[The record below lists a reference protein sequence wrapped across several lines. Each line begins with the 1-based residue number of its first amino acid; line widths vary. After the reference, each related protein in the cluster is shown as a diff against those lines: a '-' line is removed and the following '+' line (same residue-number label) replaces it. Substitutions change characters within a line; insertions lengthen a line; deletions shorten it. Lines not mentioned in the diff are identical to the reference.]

1 MRPKRQSSKLLTL
14 LLCAAGS
21 SLALVAGAEA
31 VIYVYSNGFSTRD
44 DVREVTRKGGGA
56 KCDKSF
62 RRNAESLGVS
72 AEGRRLCEYTPPVAG
87 DANQPNHVL
96 MAKGRVLKS
105 TPKAL
110 RDEAYMAV
118 KVRAGHGRGYEL
130 QVRPKAGRFKLVR
143 SPSGGGVEESG
154 KSNAIN
160 KIGKVNTLRL
170 EVKNARVKAFVNG
183 EQVAGAVDPNPEQID
198 GRKLTFGIGSRKDGH
213 RPVLGSFDLIRAGL
227 AD

>member
-1 MRPKRQSSKLLTL
+1 MRSKRPRSRFFALA
-14 LLCAAGS
+14 LCAAGF

-62 RRNAESLGVS
+62 RRKAESLGVS
-72 AEGRRLCEYTPPVAG
+72 AEGKRLCEYSPPVTG
-87 DANQPNHVL
+87 DANQPNDVF
-96 MAKGRVLKS
+96 MAKGRVLKN

-110 RDEAYMAV
+110 RDDAYLAV

-160 KIGKVNTLRL
+160 KIGKLNTLRL

-183 EQVAGAVDPNPEQID
+183 KQVAGAVDPNPEQID
-198 GRKLTFGIGSRKDGH
+198 GRKLTFGVGSRKNGH
-213 RPVLGSFDLIRAGL
+213 RPVVGAFDLIRAGL
-227 AD
+227 AN

>member
-1 MRPKRQSSKLLTL
+1 MRSKRPTRRFLAP
-14 LLCAAGS
+14 LLCAAGV

-31 VIYVYSNGFSTRD
+31 VIYVYSNGFKARA

-62 RRNAESLGVS
+62 RRNGESLGVT
-72 AEGRRLCEYTPPVAG
+72 ALGRRLCEYSPPVAG
-87 DANQPNHVL
+87 DASQPNHVL

-110 RDEAYMAV
+110 RDDAYLAV
-118 KVRAGHGRGYEL
+118 KVRAGQGRGYEL
-130 QVRPKAGRFKLVR
+130 QVRPKAGRFKLLR
-143 SPSGGGVEESG
+143 SPSGGGVDESG

-160 KIGKVNTLRL
+160 KIGKLNTLRL

-183 EQVAGAVDPNPEQID
+183 KKVAGAVDSNPEQID
-198 GRKLTFGIGSRKDGH
+198 GRKLTFGLGSRKDGH
-213 RPVLGSFDLIRAGL
+213 RAVVGSFDRIRAGL
-227 AD
+227 AN

>member
-1 MRPKRQSSKLLTL
+1 MRRKRQRSRFLVPA
-14 LLCAAGS
+14 LCAAGL
-21 SLALVAGAEA
+21 SLALVAGAQA
-31 VIYVYSNGFSTRD
+31 VIYVYSNGFSARD
-44 DVREVTRKGGGA
+44 DVREITRKGGGA

-62 RRNAESLGVS
+62 HRKAGSMGVS
-72 AEGRRLCEYTPPVAG
+72 AQGKRLCEYSPPVAG
-87 DANQPNHVL
+87 DGNQPNHVF
-96 MAKGRVLKS
+96 MAKGRVLKG

-110 RDEAYMAV
+110 RDDAYLAV

-154 KSNAIN
+154 KSNAIK
-160 KIGKVNTLRL
+160 KIGKLNTLRV

-183 EQVAGAVDPNPEQID
+183 QQVAGAVDSNPEKID

-213 RPVLGSFDLIRAGL
+213 RPVVGSFDRIRAGL
-227 AD
+227 AN

>member
-1 MRPKRQSSKLLTL
+1 MRSKRQRSRLLVL
-14 LLCAAGS
+14 ALGAAGL
-21 SLALVAGAEA
+21 SLALVAGAQA
-31 VIYVYSNGFSTRD
+31 VIYVYSNGFSARE
-44 DVREVTRKGGGA
+44 DVREITRKGGGA

-62 RRNAESLGVS
+62 HRKAGSMGVS
-72 AEGRRLCEYTPPVAG
+72 TEGKRLCEYSPPVAG
-87 DANQPNHVL
+87 DGNQPNHVF
-96 MAKGRVLKS
+96 MAKGRVLKG

-110 RDEAYMAV
+110 RDDAYLAI

-154 KSNAIN
+154 KSSAIN
-160 KIGKVNTLRL
+160 KIGKLNTLRL

-183 EQVAGAVDPNPEQID
+183 KQVAGGVDSNPEQID

-213 RPVLGSFDLIRAGL
+213 RPVVGSFDRIRAGL
-227 AD
+227 AN

>member
-1 MRPKRQSSKLLTL
+1 MRSKPQRSRIPAVLV
-14 LLCAAGS
+14 CATVL
-21 SLALVAGAEA
+21 SLALVAGAQA
-31 VIYVYSNGFSTRD
+31 VIYVYSNGFSARD
-44 DVREVTRKGGGA
+44 DVREITRKGGGA

-62 RRNAESLGVS
+62 HRKAGSMGVS
-72 AEGRRLCEYTPPVAG
+72 AEGKRLCEYSPPVAG
-87 DANQPNHVL
+87 DGNQPNHVF
-96 MAKGRVLKS
+96 MAKGRVLKR

-110 RDEAYMAV
+110 RDDAYLAI

-160 KIGKVNTLRL
+160 KIGKLNTLRL

-183 EQVAGAVDPNPEQID
+183 QQVAGALDSNPEQID
-198 GRKLTFGIGSRKDGH
+198 GRKLTFGIGSRKNGH
-213 RPVLGSFDLIRAGL
+213 RPVVGSFDRIRAGL
-227 AD
+227 AN